1 MNVRTNDDYDWERCD
16 DPYPIL
22 REALAPEHA
31 ALAPEQIDALFERT
45 FGPAITAEDV
55 EDIFGS
61 IGKFASDVGHAVS
74 HVAQRAAPFVKS
86 ALPGVA
92 QGAMAGAALGP
103 VGMLGGAVLG
113 GAGSALAGQK
123 GPAGTMGKV
132 LGSGIGLAG
141 SLAGSGGIVGG
152 LAKGGVGGLG
162 GVARGALGAVAQR
175 GLGALGP
182 TVTGVAPAVATD
194 LIGAPAAGQL
204 LNLLGKPEVM
214 QALQAMLLSPIGR
227 PTVPVAGTPVAL
239 AAFTNLLGLL
249 ANQAQAQF
257 TASAAPQTATIPEYL
272 VESNGEYRC
281 DPADPTQRAEVLW
294 ELLQQSSEQAD
305 DEFDTVDGLVLEETY
320 DEFSDEIE
328 FADDEE
334 EFEIIG
340 ENL

>member
-1 MNVRTNDDYDWERCD
+1 
-16 DPYPIL
+16 L

-74 HVAQRAAPFVKS
+74 HVAQRAAPVVKS

-123 GPAGTMGKV
+123 GPAGTMGKI
-132 LGSGIGLAG
+132 LGTGIGLAG
-141 SLAGSGGIVGG
+141 SLAGAGGIVGG
-152 LAKGGVGGLG
+152 LAKGGIGRIGGIAPAAAGGL
-162 GVARGALGAVAQR
+162 V
-175 GLGALGP
+175 
-182 TVTGVAPAVATD
+182 
-194 LIGAPAAGQL
+194 GAPAAGQL
-204 LNLLGKPEVM
+204 LNVLGKPEVM
-214 QALQAMLLSPIGR
+214 QALQAMLLTPIGR
-227 PTVPVAGTPVAL
+227 PTVSVAGTAVPVG
-239 AAFTNLLGLL
+239 AFTNLLGLL

-257 TASAAPQTATIPEYL
+257 AASAAPQAASIPEYL

-281 DPADPTQRAEVLW
+281 DPADPAQRAEVLW

-305 DEFDTVDGLVLEETY
+305 DEVDTVDGLVLEETY